1 MAIRHV
7 VVEGDEILRKK
18 CREVT
23 EVTDRIKMTL
33 EDMLETN
40 LQELGQFLF
49 CLVVDLAA

>member
-23 EVTDRIKMTL
+23 EVTEIGRAH
-33 EDMLETN
+33 
-40 LQELGQFLF
+40 
-49 CLVVDLAA
+49 V